1 MTFHADPRKNK
12 KFPCCLH
19 ALACCSTTKIVLCER
34 DSGTRHLVIQ
44 TSLKFTVLPS
54 CPHTSFQELF
64 SYYIIFSLTLSLSKT
79 FRGCVMS
86 PLFFLPTFHAER
98 PSLSLFSRCCH
109 LSVIKWCRPFF
120 GTVPCRP
127 PHWSFIT
134 DRPATARKFLRQ
146 QGDDDDSLPSAPTS
160 VFSIMS
166 SWKPSTASHVRA
178 GCRQLRIVHLLG
190 PYKPMTKI
198 REKPELNGLWHSW
211 KSFTVC
217 RRILPHSRSSL
228 CPCIYYKLGRVR
240 TWMAA
245 AVFITNIPSPASFIT
260 GFPIR
265 AECFL
270 SFQIRKSGENNVT
283 TKVIYSLMN
292 LKKFDLIGKRQ
303 ENWEII
309 NFIITSRTSP
319 TRRTRNWFLFLKVM
333 CRIYVGEITESM
345 GKNLYFSSNMGN
357 STQLLTPPK
366 NAYR

>member
-1 MTFHADPRKNK
+1 MRWLAAAQPKLYYVRETLAPAILSYKPLWNSL
-12 KFPCCLH
+12 CCHHVRIL
-19 ALACCSTTKIVLCER
+19 LFKS
-34 DSGTRHLVIQ
+34 S
-44 TSLKFTVLPS
+44 SLII
-54 CPHTSFQELF
+54 LF
-64 SYYIIFSLTLSLSKT
+64 SLSHSLSPRH
-79 FRGCVMS
+79 FEAVWCR
-86 PLFFLPTFHAER
+86 LFFFLPTFHAER
-98 PSLSLFSRCCH
+98 PSLFLFSRCCH